1 MVATDSTEFSMQIA
15 EVLRPM
21 GITRNMK
28 AYRILYDAL
37 ALICEQEDRLEAVQ
51 KELYE
56 PMAEQRCC
64 YWTAIQSTIRR
75 AAKTAWETNP
85 AYLQQL
91 AGYPRTGRPS
101 AVQFLEMIYN
111 AVVRGQTKSLNFFLL
126 RR

>member
-1 MVATDSTEFSMQIA
+1 MVTTDSTEFAAQVA
-15 EVLRPM
+15 AVLRPM
-21 GITRNMK
+21 GVTRNMK

-37 ALICEQEDRLEAVQ
+37 ALICEKEDRLEAVQ
-51 KELYE
+51 KEIYE

-91 AGYPRTGRPS
+91 AGYPLTGCPS

-111 AVVRGQTKSLNFFLL
+111 AVVRG
-126 RR
+126 